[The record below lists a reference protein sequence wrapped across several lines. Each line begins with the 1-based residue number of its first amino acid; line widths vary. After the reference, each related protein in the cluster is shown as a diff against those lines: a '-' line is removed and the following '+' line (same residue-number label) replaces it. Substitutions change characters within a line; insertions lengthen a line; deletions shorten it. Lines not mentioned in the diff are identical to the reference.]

1 MSGEE
6 GGAHGE
12 DRGGVQGPGGGAAQ
26 ERGAGVGGEG
36 SEEGD
41 EDIKDEDIRDG
52 SAQCSRAEEQHGAQ

>member
-1 MSGEE
+1 MPGEE
-6 GGAHGE
+6 GGAHGA

-41 EDIKDEDIRDG
+41 EDLKDEDIRDRG
-52 SAQCSRAEEQHGAQ
+52 AQPGRAEEQHGAQ